1 MTEYMQEVDEL
12 ITAYK
17 KYKQLVQDEAV
28 LSSTLA
34 KQKILGVVNEK
45 LSKKRAAIQQKLR
58 DLSDSMTFSHPF
70 VWILYKFE
78 AYKDEAQPIRTMRDF
93 RIHCSKEGDICT
105 KRYAFV
111 NESLER
117 AGRRT
122 LRDGR
127 YYDDAMLLDALIED
141 DSLLELVSDSKF
153 MQLWKTHEF
162 NDDNG
167 RVAKWESYATT
178 A

>member
-1 MTEYMQEVDEL
+1 MTDYRQEVDGL

-28 LSSTLA
+28 LSSSLA
-34 KQKILGVVNEK
+34 KQKILGVVDEK
-45 LSKKRAAIQQKLR
+45 LSEKRSVIQQKLR

-105 KRYAFV
+105 KRFAFV
-111 NESLER
+111 NERLER

-122 LRDGR
+122 LRDSE
-127 YYDDAMLLDALIED
+127 YYGDAMLLDALIED
-141 DSLLELVSDSKF
+141 NSLLELVSDSEF
-153 MQLWKTHEF
+153 VRLWGTHEF
-162 NDDNG
+162 NIDNG

>member
-1 MTEYMQEVDEL
+1 MIEYRQEVDGL
-12 ITAYK
+12 IAAYE
-17 KYKQLVQDEAV
+17 KYKQLVEDEAV

-34 KQKILGVVNEK
+34 KQKILGVADEK
-45 LSKKRAAIQQKLR
+45 LSERRAAIQRKLR

-70 VWILYKFE
+70 VWILYKFK
-78 AYKDEAQPIRTMRDF
+78 AYKNEAQPIRTMRDF

-105 KRYAFV
+105 KRFAFV
-111 NESLER
+111 NERLDR

-122 LRDGR
+122 LRDGK

-141 DSLLELVSDSKF
+141 DSLLELVSDSEF
-153 MQLWKTHEF
+153 MELWKTHEF
-162 NDDNG
+162 NFDNG